1 MSKHLSLKKRGGRV
15 RVTVYRELANGG
27 DKIKKYWPSPSSIER
42 LRNLAFHPHTQTEW
56 GNNVVMIWWTS

>member
-15 RVTVYRELANGG
+15 RVTVYRDLANGG

-42 LRNLAFHPHTQTEW
+42 LRNLAFHRRARTEW
-56 GNNVVMIWWTS
+56 GNVILIWWTS